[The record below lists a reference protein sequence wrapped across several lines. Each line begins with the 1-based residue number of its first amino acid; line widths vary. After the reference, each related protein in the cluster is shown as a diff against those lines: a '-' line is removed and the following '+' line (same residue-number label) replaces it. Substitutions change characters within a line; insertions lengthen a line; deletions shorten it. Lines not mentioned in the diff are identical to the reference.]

1 MRNEKKDVCLTL
13 ENVSKVFAK
22 VESDEVTH
30 ALQDVSVTMKSGE
43 FVSLVGP
50 SGCGKSTILRLVAGL
65 ILPTLGRVTVD
76 GAEVET
82 PSPERGVVFQN
93 PTLFPWLTVEKN
105 IAFSLDVRG
114 MKDGKA
120 ERVDQMIRMI
130 GLERFRN
137 DYPAQLSGGM
147 AQRVA
152 LVRTLINEPEILL
165 LDEPLGA
172 LDEFTRMN
180 MQDEILNIWSQKKQL
195 ALMVTHSI
203 DEAVYCA
210 DDAETADAV
219 RSDGSVSDALATGLG
234 VTVPEDET
242 GRFASADGI
251 HADVDYAD
259 MTWYIYDAA
268 ELLDKAARLGET
280 ADGKEAADLY
290 DWLMAEY
297 AKVYTLD
304 NLAYID
310 FYAHP
315 GDETLSDACRQL
327 DSVLNEVNDAL
338 CTALSD
344 ALDGP
349 AGSALRSYI
358 GEDKATALVGYD
370 EQTDRQ
376 REITERVSEL
386 TLQYNALIMEYLSYD
401 EETEKI
407 GALYR
412 ELVDLHNEEAQIVG
426 YKDYADYAYEA
437 SYGRD
442 FTPDDAA
449 ALCEAVK
456 PYARQYFGSLYYNEA
471 TYADFSADT
480 DLTERELVGL
490 VTQYMPRV
498 SDDAAKAAAYME
510 KHGLYFMDSAE
521 RVSDLGFTTTL
532 DQYNAPFIYLALYG
546 DQNDIQS
553 MFHEFGHYYDAYVN
567 PVPDLLLSVGSL
579 DIFEIHSTGMEA
591 LSTGWD

>member
-1 MRNEKKDVCLTL
+1 MARYLLSARNRVVWKRVMQMKMKKRI
-13 ENVSKVFAK
+13 
-22 VESDEVTH
+22 
-30 ALQDVSVTMKSGE
+30 ALLLAAAMLS
-43 FVSLVGP
+43 
-50 SGCGKSTILRLVAGL
+50 L
-65 ILPTLGRVTVD
+65 ILCG
-76 GAEVET
+76 
-82 PSPERGVVFQN
+82 
-93 PTLFPWLTVEKN
+93 
-105 IAFSLDVRG
+105 
-114 MKDGKA
+114 
-120 ERVDQMIRMI
+120 
-130 GLERFRN
+130 
-137 DYPAQLSGGM
+137 
-147 AQRVA
+147 
-152 LVRTLINEPEILL
+152 
-165 LDEPLGA
+165 
-172 LDEFTRMN
+172 
-180 MQDEILNIWSQKKQL
+180 
-195 ALMVTHSI
+195 
-203 DEAVYCA
+203 CA
-210 DDAETADAV
+210 DDAETVGAV

-591 LSTGWD
+591 LSTGWYEDIYGEDADLARIRFLDSALYTVFSGCLFDEFQRAVYADPTLTPEQISQTFVTIARSYGLRSFGKEFSHYWMQVNHNFESPFYYISYAVSMLASLQIYEMAENDWAAAADFYNDLVSLGAFDYTYCELLDKVGLECFTDGLPACVPQAVEDMEALCLAWENAA

>member
-1 MRNEKKDVCLTL
+1 MARYLLSARNRVVWKRVMQMKMKK
-13 ENVSKVFAK
+13 SI
-22 VESDEVTH
+22 
-30 ALQDVSVTMKSGE
+30 ALLLATAMLS
-43 FVSLVGP
+43 
-50 SGCGKSTILRLVAGL
+50 L
-65 ILPTLGRVTVD
+65 ILCG
-76 GAEVET
+76 
-82 PSPERGVVFQN
+82 
-93 PTLFPWLTVEKN
+93 
-105 IAFSLDVRG
+105 
-114 MKDGKA
+114 
-120 ERVDQMIRMI
+120 
-130 GLERFRN
+130 
-137 DYPAQLSGGM
+137 
-147 AQRVA
+147 
-152 LVRTLINEPEILL
+152 
-165 LDEPLGA
+165 
-172 LDEFTRMN
+172 
-180 MQDEILNIWSQKKQL
+180 
-195 ALMVTHSI
+195 
-203 DEAVYCA
+203 CA
-210 DDAETADAV
+210 DDAETVGAV

-591 LSTGWD
+591 LSTGWYEDIYGEDADLARIQFLDSALYTVFSGCLFDEFQRVVYADPSLTPEQISQTFVTIARSYGLRSFGKEFSHYWMQVNHNFESPFYYISYAVSMLASLQIYEMAENDWAAAADFYNDLVSLGAYDYTYCELLEKVGLECFTDGLPACVSQAVEDMEALCLAWENAA

>member
-1 MRNEKKDVCLTL
+1 MARYLLSARNRVVWKRVMQMKMKKRI
-13 ENVSKVFAK
+13 
-22 VESDEVTH
+22 
-30 ALQDVSVTMKSGE
+30 ALLLAAAMLS
-43 FVSLVGP
+43 
-50 SGCGKSTILRLVAGL
+50 L
-65 ILPTLGRVTVD
+65 ILCG
-76 GAEVET
+76 
-82 PSPERGVVFQN
+82 
-93 PTLFPWLTVEKN
+93 
-105 IAFSLDVRG
+105 
-114 MKDGKA
+114 
-120 ERVDQMIRMI
+120 
-130 GLERFRN
+130 
-137 DYPAQLSGGM
+137 
-147 AQRVA
+147 
-152 LVRTLINEPEILL
+152 
-165 LDEPLGA
+165 
-172 LDEFTRMN
+172 
-180 MQDEILNIWSQKKQL
+180 
-195 ALMVTHSI
+195 
-203 DEAVYCA
+203 CA
-210 DDAETADAV
+210 DDAETVGAV

-510 KHGLYFMDSAE
+510 KHGLYFMDSAD

-591 LSTGWD
+591 LSTGWYEDIYGEDADLARIRFLDSALYTVFSGCLFDEFQRVVYADPSLTPEQISQTFVTIARSYGLRSFGKEFSHYWMQVNHNFESPFYYISYAVSMLASLQIYEMAENDWAAAADFYNDLVSLGAFDYTYCELLDKVGLECFTDGLPACVSQAVEDMEALCFAWENAA

>member
-1 MRNEKKDVCLTL
+1 MARYLLSARNRVVWKRVMQMKMKK
-13 ENVSKVFAK
+13 SI
-22 VESDEVTH
+22 
-30 ALQDVSVTMKSGE
+30 ALLLAAAMLS
-43 FVSLVGP
+43 
-50 SGCGKSTILRLVAGL
+50 L
-65 ILPTLGRVTVD
+65 ILCG
-76 GAEVET
+76 
-82 PSPERGVVFQN
+82 
-93 PTLFPWLTVEKN
+93 
-105 IAFSLDVRG
+105 
-114 MKDGKA
+114 
-120 ERVDQMIRMI
+120 
-130 GLERFRN
+130 
-137 DYPAQLSGGM
+137 
-147 AQRVA
+147 
-152 LVRTLINEPEILL
+152 
-165 LDEPLGA
+165 
-172 LDEFTRMN
+172 
-180 MQDEILNIWSQKKQL
+180 
-195 ALMVTHSI
+195 
-203 DEAVYCA
+203 CA
-210 DDAETADAV
+210 DDAETAGAV
-219 RSDGSVSDALATGLG
+219 RSDGSVSDALAAGLG

-242 GRFASADGI
+242 GRFASADVI

-259 MTWYIYDAA
+259 MMWYIYDAA

-315 GDETLSDACRQL
+315 GDETLSDACQQL

-412 ELVDLHNEEAQIVG
+412 ELVDLHNEEAQSAG

-456 PYARQYFGSLYYNEA
+456 PYARQYFSSLYYNEA

-591 LSTGWD
+591 LSTGWYEDIYGEDADLARIRFLDSALYTVFSGCLFDEFQRAVYADPTLTPEQISQTFVTIARSYGLRSFGKEFSHYWMQVNHNFESPFYYISYAVSMLASLQIYEMAENDWAAAAGFYNDLVSLGAFDYTYCELLDKVGLECFTDGLPACVSQAVEDMEALCLAWENAA

>member
-1 MRNEKKDVCLTL
+1 MQMKTKKCI
-13 ENVSKVFAK
+13 
-22 VESDEVTH
+22 
-30 ALQDVSVTMKSGE
+30 ALLLAAAML
-43 FVSLVGP
+43 SLMLC
-50 SGCGKSTILRLVAGL
+50 GCGANG
-65 ILPTLGRVTVD
+65 VT
-76 GAEVET
+76 AVET
-82 PSPERGVVFQN
+82 
-93 PTLFPWLTVEKN
+93 
-105 IAFSLDVRG
+105 
-114 MKDGKA
+114 
-120 ERVDQMIRMI
+120 
-130 GLERFRN
+130 
-137 DYPAQLSGGM
+137 
-147 AQRVA
+147 
-152 LVRTLINEPEILL
+152 
-165 LDEPLGA
+165 
-172 LDEFTRMN
+172 
-180 MQDEILNIWSQKKQL
+180 
-195 ALMVTHSI
+195 
-203 DEAVYCA
+203 
-210 DDAETADAV
+210 V
-219 RSDGSVSDALATGLG
+219 RSGGSVSDALASGLG

-242 GRFASADGI
+242 ARFASADGI

-259 MTWYIYDAA
+259 MAWYIYDAA
-268 ELLDKAARLGET
+268 EFLDKADQLGKT
-280 ADGKEAADLY
+280 ADGKEAAGLY

-315 GDETLSDACRQL
+315 GDETISDACQQL
-327 DSVLNEVNDAL
+327 DSILNEVNDVL

-344 ALDGP
+344 ALSGP
-349 AGSALRSYI
+349 AGSALQSYI
-358 GEDKATALVGYD
+358 GEDKANALVGYD

-386 TLQYNALIMEYLSYD
+386 TLQYNALIMEGLSYD

-407 GALYR
+407 GTLYR
-412 ELVDLHNEEAQIVG
+412 ELVDLHNEEAQSVG

-442 FTPDDAA
+442 FTPEDAA

-471 TYADFSADT
+471 TYADFSVDT
-480 DLTERELVGL
+480 DLAERELVGL
-490 VTQYMPRV
+490 ITQYMPRV

-510 KHGLYFMDSAE
+510 KHGLYFMDSAD
-521 RVSDLGFTTTL
+521 RVSDLGFTMTL
-532 DQYNAPFIYLALYG
+532 DEYNAPFIYLALYG

-591 LSTGWD
+591 LSTGWYEDIYGEDADLARIRFLDSALYTVFTGCLFDEFQRAVYADPSLTPEQISQTFVTIARSYGLRSFGKEFSHYWMQVNHNFESPFYYISYAVSMLASLQIYEMAENDWAEAADFYNDLIALGAYDYTYCELLEKVGLECFTDGLPACVPQAVEDMEALCLAWDEAA

>member
-1 MRNEKKDVCLTL
+1 MARYLLSARNRVVWKRVMQMKMKKRI
-13 ENVSKVFAK
+13 
-22 VESDEVTH
+22 
-30 ALQDVSVTMKSGE
+30 ALLLAAAMLS
-43 FVSLVGP
+43 
-50 SGCGKSTILRLVAGL
+50 L
-65 ILPTLGRVTVD
+65 ILCG
-76 GAEVET
+76 
-82 PSPERGVVFQN
+82 
-93 PTLFPWLTVEKN
+93 
-105 IAFSLDVRG
+105 
-114 MKDGKA
+114 
-120 ERVDQMIRMI
+120 
-130 GLERFRN
+130 
-137 DYPAQLSGGM
+137 
-147 AQRVA
+147 
-152 LVRTLINEPEILL
+152 
-165 LDEPLGA
+165 
-172 LDEFTRMN
+172 
-180 MQDEILNIWSQKKQL
+180 
-195 ALMVTHSI
+195 
-203 DEAVYCA
+203 CA
-210 DDAETADAV
+210 DDAETVGAV

-338 CTALSD
+338 CTALSA

-591 LSTGWD
+591 LSTGWYEDIYGEDADLARIRFLDSALYTVFSGCLFDEFQRVVYADPTLTPEQISQTFVTIARSYGLRSFGKEFSHYWMQVNHNFESPFYYISYAVSMLASLQIYEMAENDWAAAADFYNDLVSLGAFDYTYCELLDKVGLECFTDGLPACIPQAVEDMEALCLAWENAA

>member
-1 MRNEKKDVCLTL
+1 MARYLLSARNRVVWKRVMQMKMKK
-13 ENVSKVFAK
+13 
-22 VESDEVTH
+22 
-30 ALQDVSVTMKSGE
+30 
-43 FVSLVGP
+43 
-50 SGCGKSTILRLVAGL
+50 R
-65 ILPTLGRVTVD
+65 
-76 GAEVET
+76 
-82 PSPERGVVFQN
+82 
-93 PTLFPWLTVEKN
+93 
-105 IAFSLDVRG
+105 IA
-114 MKDGKA
+114 
-120 ERVDQMIRMI
+120 
-130 GLERFRN
+130 
-137 DYPAQLSGGM
+137 
-147 AQRVA
+147 
-152 LVRTLINEPEILL
+152 LL
-165 LDEPLGA
+165 LAAATLS
-172 LDEFTRMN
+172 
-180 MQDEILNIWSQKKQL
+180 QILCG
-195 ALMVTHSI
+195 
-203 DEAVYCA
+203 CA
-210 DDAETADAV
+210 DDAETVGAV

-242 GRFASADGI
+242 GRFASVDGI

-591 LSTGWD
+591 LSTGWYEDIYGEDADLARIRFLDSALYTVFSGCLFDEFQRAVYADPTLTPEQISQTFVTIARSYGLRSFGKEFSHYWMQVNHNFESPFYYISYAVSMLASLQIYEMAENDWAAAAGFYNDLVSLGAFDYTYCELLDKVGLECFTDGLPACVSQAVEDMEALCLAWENAA

>member
-1 MRNEKKDVCLTL
+1 MARYLLSARNRVVWKRVMQMKMKKRI
-13 ENVSKVFAK
+13 
-22 VESDEVTH
+22 
-30 ALQDVSVTMKSGE
+30 ALLLAAAMLS
-43 FVSLVGP
+43 
-50 SGCGKSTILRLVAGL
+50 L
-65 ILPTLGRVTVD
+65 ILCG
-76 GAEVET
+76 
-82 PSPERGVVFQN
+82 
-93 PTLFPWLTVEKN
+93 
-105 IAFSLDVRG
+105 
-114 MKDGKA
+114 
-120 ERVDQMIRMI
+120 
-130 GLERFRN
+130 
-137 DYPAQLSGGM
+137 
-147 AQRVA
+147 
-152 LVRTLINEPEILL
+152 
-165 LDEPLGA
+165 
-172 LDEFTRMN
+172 
-180 MQDEILNIWSQKKQL
+180 
-195 ALMVTHSI
+195 
-203 DEAVYCA
+203 CA
-210 DDAETADAV
+210 DDAETAGAV
-219 RSDGSVSDALATGLG
+219 RGDGSVSDALATGLG

-510 KHGLYFMDSAE
+510 KHGLYFMDSAD
-521 RVSDLGFTTTL
+521 RVSDLGFTTTF

-591 LSTGWD
+591 LSTGWYEDIYGEDADLARIRFLDSALYTVFSGCLFDEFQRVVYADPTLTPEQISQTFVTIARSYGLRSFGKEFSHYWMQVNHNFESPFYYISYAVSMLASLQIYEMAENDWAAAADFYNDLVSLGAFDYTYCELLDKVGLECFTDGLPACVPQAVEDMEALCLAWENAA

>member
-1 MRNEKKDVCLTL
+1 MQMKMKKRI
-13 ENVSKVFAK
+13 
-22 VESDEVTH
+22 
-30 ALQDVSVTMKSGE
+30 ALLLATAMLS
-43 FVSLVGP
+43 
-50 SGCGKSTILRLVAGL
+50 L
-65 ILPTLGRVTVD
+65 ILCG
-76 GAEVET
+76 
-82 PSPERGVVFQN
+82 
-93 PTLFPWLTVEKN
+93 
-105 IAFSLDVRG
+105 
-114 MKDGKA
+114 
-120 ERVDQMIRMI
+120 
-130 GLERFRN
+130 
-137 DYPAQLSGGM
+137 
-147 AQRVA
+147 
-152 LVRTLINEPEILL
+152 
-165 LDEPLGA
+165 
-172 LDEFTRMN
+172 
-180 MQDEILNIWSQKKQL
+180 
-195 ALMVTHSI
+195 
-203 DEAVYCA
+203 CA
-210 DDAETADAV
+210 DDAETVGAV

-567 PVPDLLLSVGSL
+567 SVPDLLLSVGSL

-591 LSTGWD
+591 LSTGWYEDIYGEDADLARIRFLDSALYTVFSGCLFDEFQRVVYADPTLTPEQISQTFVTIARSYGLRSFGKEFSHYWMQVNHNFESPFYYISYAVSMLASLQIYEMAENDWAAAADFYNDLVSLGAYDYTYCELLEKVGLECFTDGLPACVSQAVEDMEALCLAWENAA

>member
-1 MRNEKKDVCLTL
+1 MQMKMKKRI
-13 ENVSKVFAK
+13 
-22 VESDEVTH
+22 
-30 ALQDVSVTMKSGE
+30 ALLLAAAMLS
-43 FVSLVGP
+43 
-50 SGCGKSTILRLVAGL
+50 L
-65 ILPTLGRVTVD
+65 ILCG
-76 GAEVET
+76 
-82 PSPERGVVFQN
+82 
-93 PTLFPWLTVEKN
+93 
-105 IAFSLDVRG
+105 
-114 MKDGKA
+114 
-120 ERVDQMIRMI
+120 
-130 GLERFRN
+130 
-137 DYPAQLSGGM
+137 
-147 AQRVA
+147 
-152 LVRTLINEPEILL
+152 
-165 LDEPLGA
+165 
-172 LDEFTRMN
+172 
-180 MQDEILNIWSQKKQL
+180 
-195 ALMVTHSI
+195 
-203 DEAVYCA
+203 CA
-210 DDAETADAV
+210 DDAETVGAV
-219 RSDGSVSDALATGLG
+219 RSDGSVSDALAAGLG

-344 ALDGP
+344 SLDGP

-510 KHGLYFMDSAE
+510 KHGLYFMDSVD

-591 LSTGWD
+591 LSTGWYEDIFGEDADLARIRFLDSALYTVFSGCLFDEFQRVVYADPSLTPEQISQTFVTIARSYGLRSFGKEFSHYWMQVNHNFESPFYYISYAVSMLASLQIYEMAENDWAAAADFYNDLVSLGAFDYTYCELLDKVGLECFTDGLPACVPQAVEDMEALCLAWENAA

>member
-1 MRNEKKDVCLTL
+1 MARYLLSARNRVVWKRVMQMKMKKRI
-13 ENVSKVFAK
+13 
-22 VESDEVTH
+22 
-30 ALQDVSVTMKSGE
+30 ALLLAAAMLS
-43 FVSLVGP
+43 
-50 SGCGKSTILRLVAGL
+50 L
-65 ILPTLGRVTVD
+65 ILCG
-76 GAEVET
+76 
-82 PSPERGVVFQN
+82 
-93 PTLFPWLTVEKN
+93 
-105 IAFSLDVRG
+105 
-114 MKDGKA
+114 
-120 ERVDQMIRMI
+120 
-130 GLERFRN
+130 
-137 DYPAQLSGGM
+137 
-147 AQRVA
+147 
-152 LVRTLINEPEILL
+152 
-165 LDEPLGA
+165 
-172 LDEFTRMN
+172 
-180 MQDEILNIWSQKKQL
+180 
-195 ALMVTHSI
+195 
-203 DEAVYCA
+203 CA
-210 DDAETADAV
+210 DDAETAGAV
-219 RSDGSVSDALATGLG
+219 RGDGSVSDALATGLG

-480 DLTERELVGL
+480 DLAERELVGL

-510 KHGLYFMDSAE
+510 KHGLYFMDSAD

-591 LSTGWD
+591 LSTGWYEDIYGEDADLARIRFLDSALYTVFSGCLFDEFQRVVYADPTLTPEQISQTFVTIARSYGLRSFGKEFSHYWMQVNHNFESPFYYISYAVSMLASLQIYEMAENDWAAAADFYNDLVSLGAFDYTYCELLDKVGLECFTDGLPACVPQAVEDMEALCLAWENAA

>member
-1 MRNEKKDVCLTL
+1 MAHYLLSARNRVVWKRVMQMKMKKRI
-13 ENVSKVFAK
+13 
-22 VESDEVTH
+22 
-30 ALQDVSVTMKSGE
+30 ALLLAAAMLS
-43 FVSLVGP
+43 
-50 SGCGKSTILRLVAGL
+50 L
-65 ILPTLGRVTVD
+65 ILCG
-76 GAEVET
+76 
-82 PSPERGVVFQN
+82 
-93 PTLFPWLTVEKN
+93 
-105 IAFSLDVRG
+105 
-114 MKDGKA
+114 
-120 ERVDQMIRMI
+120 
-130 GLERFRN
+130 
-137 DYPAQLSGGM
+137 
-147 AQRVA
+147 
-152 LVRTLINEPEILL
+152 
-165 LDEPLGA
+165 
-172 LDEFTRMN
+172 
-180 MQDEILNIWSQKKQL
+180 
-195 ALMVTHSI
+195 
-203 DEAVYCA
+203 CA
-210 DDAETADAV
+210 DDAETAGAV
-219 RSDGSVSDALATGLG
+219 RSDGSVSDALAAGLG

-315 GDETLSDACRQL
+315 GDETLSDACQQL

-591 LSTGWD
+591 LSTGWYEDIYGEDADLARIRFLDSALYTVFSGCLFDEFQRVVYADPTLTPEQISQTFVTIARSYGLRSFGKEFSHYWMQVNHNFESPFYYISYAVSMLASLQIYEMAENDWAAAADFYNDLVSLGAFDYTYCELLDKVGLECFTDGLPACVSQAVEDMEALCLAWENAA

>member
-1 MRNEKKDVCLTL
+1 MQMKMKKRI
-13 ENVSKVFAK
+13 
-22 VESDEVTH
+22 
-30 ALQDVSVTMKSGE
+30 ALLLAAAMLS
-43 FVSLVGP
+43 
-50 SGCGKSTILRLVAGL
+50 L
-65 ILPTLGRVTVD
+65 ILCG
-76 GAEVET
+76 
-82 PSPERGVVFQN
+82 
-93 PTLFPWLTVEKN
+93 
-105 IAFSLDVRG
+105 
-114 MKDGKA
+114 
-120 ERVDQMIRMI
+120 
-130 GLERFRN
+130 
-137 DYPAQLSGGM
+137 
-147 AQRVA
+147 
-152 LVRTLINEPEILL
+152 
-165 LDEPLGA
+165 
-172 LDEFTRMN
+172 
-180 MQDEILNIWSQKKQL
+180 
-195 ALMVTHSI
+195 
-203 DEAVYCA
+203 CA
-210 DDAETADAV
+210 DDAETAGAV
-219 RSDGSVSDALATGLG
+219 RGDGSVSDALATGLG

-344 ALDGP
+344 ALDGT

-591 LSTGWD
+591 LSTGWYEDIYGEDADLARIRFLDSALYTVFSGCLFDEFQRVVYADPSLTPEQISQTFVTIARSYGLRSFGKEFSHYWMQVNHNFESPFYYISYAVSMLASLQIYEMAENDWAAAADFYNDLVSLGAFDYTYCELLDKVGLECFTDGLPACVSQAVEDMEALCLAWENAA

>member
-1 MRNEKKDVCLTL
+1 METGDEMKMKKRL
-13 ENVSKVFAK
+13 
-22 VESDEVTH
+22 
-30 ALQDVSVTMKSGE
+30 ALLLAAAMLS
-43 FVSLVGP
+43 
-50 SGCGKSTILRLVAGL
+50 L
-65 ILPTLGRVTVD
+65 ILCG
-76 GAEVET
+76 
-82 PSPERGVVFQN
+82 
-93 PTLFPWLTVEKN
+93 
-105 IAFSLDVRG
+105 
-114 MKDGKA
+114 
-120 ERVDQMIRMI
+120 
-130 GLERFRN
+130 
-137 DYPAQLSGGM
+137 
-147 AQRVA
+147 
-152 LVRTLINEPEILL
+152 
-165 LDEPLGA
+165 
-172 LDEFTRMN
+172 
-180 MQDEILNIWSQKKQL
+180 
-195 ALMVTHSI
+195 
-203 DEAVYCA
+203 CA
-210 DDAETADAV
+210 DDAETAGAV
-219 RSDGSVSDALATGLG
+219 RGDGSVSDALATGLG

-510 KHGLYFMDSAE
+510 KHGLYFMDSVD

-591 LSTGWD
+591 LSTGWYEDIYGEDADLARIRFLDSALYTVFSGCLFDEFQRVVYADPSLTPEQISQTFVTIARSYGLRSFGKEFSHYWMQVNHNFESPFYYISYAVSMLASLQIYEMAENDWAAAADFYNDLVSLGAYDYTYCELLEKVGLECFTDGLPACVSQAVEDMEALCLAWENAA

>member
-1 MRNEKKDVCLTL
+1 MKMKK
-13 ENVSKVFAK
+13 SI
-22 VESDEVTH
+22 
-30 ALQDVSVTMKSGE
+30 ALLLAAAMLS
-43 FVSLVGP
+43 
-50 SGCGKSTILRLVAGL
+50 L
-65 ILPTLGRVTVD
+65 ILCG
-76 GAEVET
+76 
-82 PSPERGVVFQN
+82 
-93 PTLFPWLTVEKN
+93 
-105 IAFSLDVRG
+105 
-114 MKDGKA
+114 
-120 ERVDQMIRMI
+120 
-130 GLERFRN
+130 
-137 DYPAQLSGGM
+137 
-147 AQRVA
+147 
-152 LVRTLINEPEILL
+152 
-165 LDEPLGA
+165 
-172 LDEFTRMN
+172 
-180 MQDEILNIWSQKKQL
+180 
-195 ALMVTHSI
+195 
-203 DEAVYCA
+203 CA
-210 DDAETADAV
+210 DDAETAGAV
-219 RSDGSVSDALATGLG
+219 RGDGSVSDALATGLG

-315 GDETLSDACRQL
+315 GDETLSDACQQL

-480 DLTERELVGL
+480 DLAERELVGL

-591 LSTGWD
+591 LSTGWYEDIYGEDADLARIRFLDSALYTVFSGCLFDEFQRVVYADPSLTPEQISQTFVTIARSYGLRSFGKEFSHYWMQVNHNFESPFYYISYAVSMLASLQIYEMAENDWAAAADFYNDLVSLGAFDYTYCELLDKVGLECFTDGLPACVSQAVEDMEALCLAWENAA

>member
-1 MRNEKKDVCLTL
+1 MARYLLSARNRVVWKRVIQMKMKKRI
-13 ENVSKVFAK
+13 
-22 VESDEVTH
+22 
-30 ALQDVSVTMKSGE
+30 ALLLAAAMLS
-43 FVSLVGP
+43 
-50 SGCGKSTILRLVAGL
+50 L
-65 ILPTLGRVTVD
+65 ILCG
-76 GAEVET
+76 
-82 PSPERGVVFQN
+82 
-93 PTLFPWLTVEKN
+93 
-105 IAFSLDVRG
+105 
-114 MKDGKA
+114 
-120 ERVDQMIRMI
+120 
-130 GLERFRN
+130 
-137 DYPAQLSGGM
+137 
-147 AQRVA
+147 
-152 LVRTLINEPEILL
+152 
-165 LDEPLGA
+165 
-172 LDEFTRMN
+172 
-180 MQDEILNIWSQKKQL
+180 
-195 ALMVTHSI
+195 
-203 DEAVYCA
+203 CA
-210 DDAETADAV
+210 DDAETAGAV

-234 VTVPEDET
+234 VTVPVDET

-510 KHGLYFMDSAE
+510 KHGLYFMDSAD
-521 RVSDLGFTTTL
+521 RVSDLGFTTTF

-591 LSTGWD
+591 LSTGWYEDIYGEDADLARIRFLDSALYTVFSGCLFDEFQRVVYADPSLTPEQISQTFVTIARSYGLRSFGKEFSHYWMQVNHNFESPFYYISYAVSMLASLQIYEMAENDWAAAADFYNDLVSLGAYDYTYCELLEKVGLECFTDGLPACVSQAVEDMEALCLAWENAA

>member
-1 MRNEKKDVCLTL
+1 MARYLLSARNRVVWKRVMQMKMKK
-13 ENVSKVFAK
+13 SI
-22 VESDEVTH
+22 
-30 ALQDVSVTMKSGE
+30 ALLLAAAMLS
-43 FVSLVGP
+43 
-50 SGCGKSTILRLVAGL
+50 L
-65 ILPTLGRVTVD
+65 ILCG
-76 GAEVET
+76 
-82 PSPERGVVFQN
+82 
-93 PTLFPWLTVEKN
+93 
-105 IAFSLDVRG
+105 
-114 MKDGKA
+114 
-120 ERVDQMIRMI
+120 
-130 GLERFRN
+130 
-137 DYPAQLSGGM
+137 
-147 AQRVA
+147 
-152 LVRTLINEPEILL
+152 
-165 LDEPLGA
+165 
-172 LDEFTRMN
+172 
-180 MQDEILNIWSQKKQL
+180 
-195 ALMVTHSI
+195 
-203 DEAVYCA
+203 CA
-210 DDAETADAV
+210 DDAETAGAV
-219 RSDGSVSDALATGLG
+219 RSDGSVSDALAAGLG

-327 DSVLNEVNDAL
+327 DSILNEVNDAL

-358 GEDKATALVGYD
+358 GEDKAAALVGYD

-553 MFHEFGHYYDAYVN
+553 MFHEFGHYYDAYMN

-591 LSTGWD
+591 LSTGWYEDIYGEDADLARIRFLDSALYTVFSGCLFDEFQRVVYADPSLTPEQISQTFVTIARSYGLRSFGKEFSHYWMQVNHNFESPFYYISYAVSMLASLQIYEMAENDWAAAAGFYNDLVSLGAFDYTYCELLDKVGLECFTDGLPACVSQAVEDMEALCLAWENAA

>member
-1 MRNEKKDVCLTL
+1 MARYLLSARNRVVWKRVMQMKMKK
-13 ENVSKVFAK
+13 SI
-22 VESDEVTH
+22 
-30 ALQDVSVTMKSGE
+30 ALLLAAAMLS
-43 FVSLVGP
+43 
-50 SGCGKSTILRLVAGL
+50 L
-65 ILPTLGRVTVD
+65 ILCG
-76 GAEVET
+76 
-82 PSPERGVVFQN
+82 
-93 PTLFPWLTVEKN
+93 
-105 IAFSLDVRG
+105 
-114 MKDGKA
+114 
-120 ERVDQMIRMI
+120 
-130 GLERFRN
+130 
-137 DYPAQLSGGM
+137 
-147 AQRVA
+147 
-152 LVRTLINEPEILL
+152 
-165 LDEPLGA
+165 
-172 LDEFTRMN
+172 
-180 MQDEILNIWSQKKQL
+180 
-195 ALMVTHSI
+195 
-203 DEAVYCA
+203 CA
-210 DDAETADAV
+210 DDAETVGAV

-591 LSTGWD
+591 LSTGWYEDIYGEDADLARIRFLDSALYTVFSGCLFDEFQRVVYADPTLTPEQISQTFVTIARSYGLRSFGKEFSHYWMQINHNFESPFYYISYAVSMLASLQIYEMAENDWAAAADFYNDLVSLGAFDYTYCELLDKVGLECFTDGLPACVSQAVEDMEALCFAWENAA

>member
-1 MRNEKKDVCLTL
+1 MQMKMKK
-13 ENVSKVFAK
+13 SI
-22 VESDEVTH
+22 
-30 ALQDVSVTMKSGE
+30 ALL
-43 FVSLVGP
+43 LVMAML
-50 SGCGKSTILRLVAGL
+50 SL
-65 ILPTLGRVTVD
+65 ILCG
-76 GAEVET
+76 
-82 PSPERGVVFQN
+82 
-93 PTLFPWLTVEKN
+93 
-105 IAFSLDVRG
+105 
-114 MKDGKA
+114 
-120 ERVDQMIRMI
+120 
-130 GLERFRN
+130 
-137 DYPAQLSGGM
+137 
-147 AQRVA
+147 
-152 LVRTLINEPEILL
+152 
-165 LDEPLGA
+165 
-172 LDEFTRMN
+172 
-180 MQDEILNIWSQKKQL
+180 
-195 ALMVTHSI
+195 
-203 DEAVYCA
+203 CA
-210 DDAETADAV
+210 DDAETVGAV
-219 RSDGSVSDALATGLG
+219 RSDGSVSDVLATGLG

-490 VTQYMPRV
+490 VTQYMPHV

-591 LSTGWD
+591 LSTGWYEDIYGEDADLARIRFLDSALYTVFSGCLFDEFQRVVYADPTLTPEQISQTFVTIARSYGLRSFGKEFSHYWMQVNHNFESPFYYISYAVSMLASLQIYEMAENDWAAAADFYNDLVSLGAYDYTYCELLEKVGLECFTDGLPACVPQAVEDMEALCLAWENAA

>member
-1 MRNEKKDVCLTL
+1 MQMKMKK
-13 ENVSKVFAK
+13 SI
-22 VESDEVTH
+22 
-30 ALQDVSVTMKSGE
+30 ALLLAAAMLS
-43 FVSLVGP
+43 
-50 SGCGKSTILRLVAGL
+50 L
-65 ILPTLGRVTVD
+65 ILCG
-76 GAEVET
+76 
-82 PSPERGVVFQN
+82 
-93 PTLFPWLTVEKN
+93 
-105 IAFSLDVRG
+105 
-114 MKDGKA
+114 
-120 ERVDQMIRMI
+120 
-130 GLERFRN
+130 
-137 DYPAQLSGGM
+137 
-147 AQRVA
+147 
-152 LVRTLINEPEILL
+152 
-165 LDEPLGA
+165 
-172 LDEFTRMN
+172 
-180 MQDEILNIWSQKKQL
+180 
-195 ALMVTHSI
+195 
-203 DEAVYCA
+203 CA
-210 DDAETADAV
+210 DDAETAGAV
-219 RSDGSVSDALATGLG
+219 RSDGSVSDALAAGLG

-315 GDETLSDACRQL
+315 GDEALSDACRQL

-591 LSTGWD
+591 LSTGWYEDIYGEDADLARIRFLDSALYTVFSGCLFDEFQRVVYADPTLTPEQISQTFVTIARSYGLRSFGKEFSHYWMQVNHNFESPFYYISYAVSMLASLQIYEMAENDWAAAADFYNDLVSLGAYDYTYCELLEKVGLECFTDGLPACVPQAVEDMEALCLAWENAA

>member
-1 MRNEKKDVCLTL
+1 MARYLLSARNRVVWKRVMQMKMKKRI
-13 ENVSKVFAK
+13 
-22 VESDEVTH
+22 
-30 ALQDVSVTMKSGE
+30 ALLLAAAMLS
-43 FVSLVGP
+43 
-50 SGCGKSTILRLVAGL
+50 L
-65 ILPTLGRVTVD
+65 ILCG
-76 GAEVET
+76 
-82 PSPERGVVFQN
+82 
-93 PTLFPWLTVEKN
+93 
-105 IAFSLDVRG
+105 
-114 MKDGKA
+114 
-120 ERVDQMIRMI
+120 
-130 GLERFRN
+130 
-137 DYPAQLSGGM
+137 
-147 AQRVA
+147 
-152 LVRTLINEPEILL
+152 
-165 LDEPLGA
+165 
-172 LDEFTRMN
+172 
-180 MQDEILNIWSQKKQL
+180 
-195 ALMVTHSI
+195 
-203 DEAVYCA
+203 CA
-210 DDAETADAV
+210 DDAETVGAV
-219 RSDGSVSDALATGLG
+219 RSDGSVSDALAAGLG
-234 VTVPEDET
+234 VTVPEEET
-242 GRFASADGI
+242 DRFASADGI

-297 AKVYTLD
+297 ARVYTLD

-591 LSTGWD
+591 LSTGWYEDIYGEDADLARIRFLDSALYTVFSGCLFDEFQRVVYADPTLTPEQISQTFVTIARSYGLRSFGKEFSHYWMQVNHNFESPFYYISYAVSMLASLQIYEMAENDWAAAAGFYNDLVSLGAFDYTYCELLDKVGLECFTDGLPACVPQAVEDMEALCLAWENAA

>member
-1 MRNEKKDVCLTL
+1 MQMKMKKRI
-13 ENVSKVFAK
+13 
-22 VESDEVTH
+22 
-30 ALQDVSVTMKSGE
+30 ALLLAAAMLS
-43 FVSLVGP
+43 
-50 SGCGKSTILRLVAGL
+50 L
-65 ILPTLGRVTVD
+65 ILCG
-76 GAEVET
+76 
-82 PSPERGVVFQN
+82 
-93 PTLFPWLTVEKN
+93 
-105 IAFSLDVRG
+105 
-114 MKDGKA
+114 
-120 ERVDQMIRMI
+120 
-130 GLERFRN
+130 
-137 DYPAQLSGGM
+137 
-147 AQRVA
+147 
-152 LVRTLINEPEILL
+152 
-165 LDEPLGA
+165 
-172 LDEFTRMN
+172 
-180 MQDEILNIWSQKKQL
+180 
-195 ALMVTHSI
+195 
-203 DEAVYCA
+203 CA
-210 DDAETADAV
+210 DDAETAGAV

-259 MTWYIYDAA
+259 MTWYIYDDA

-498 SDDAAKAAAYME
+498 SDDAAKAAADME
-510 KHGLYFMDSAE
+510 KHGLYFMDSAD

-591 LSTGWD
+591 LSTGWYEDIYGEDADLARIRFLDSALYTVFSGCLFDEFQRAVYADPTLTPEQISQTFVTIARSYGLRSFGKEFSHYWMQVNHNFESPFYYISYAVSMLASLQIYEMAENDWAAAADFYNDLVSLGAFDYTYCELLDKVGLECFTDGLPACVPQAVEDMEALCLAWENAA

>member
-1 MRNEKKDVCLTL
+1 MQMKMKK
-13 ENVSKVFAK
+13 SI
-22 VESDEVTH
+22 
-30 ALQDVSVTMKSGE
+30 ALLLAMAMLS
-43 FVSLVGP
+43 
-50 SGCGKSTILRLVAGL
+50 L
-65 ILPTLGRVTVD
+65 ILCG
-76 GAEVET
+76 
-82 PSPERGVVFQN
+82 
-93 PTLFPWLTVEKN
+93 
-105 IAFSLDVRG
+105 
-114 MKDGKA
+114 
-120 ERVDQMIRMI
+120 
-130 GLERFRN
+130 
-137 DYPAQLSGGM
+137 
-147 AQRVA
+147 
-152 LVRTLINEPEILL
+152 
-165 LDEPLGA
+165 
-172 LDEFTRMN
+172 
-180 MQDEILNIWSQKKQL
+180 
-195 ALMVTHSI
+195 
-203 DEAVYCA
+203 CA
-210 DDAETADAV
+210 DDTETVGAV

-268 ELLDKAARLGET
+268 ELLDKTAQLGET

-591 LSTGWD
+591 LSTGWYEDIYGEDADLARIRFLDSALYTVFSGCLFDEFQRVVYADPSLTPEQISQTFVTIARSYGLRSFGKEFSHYWMQVNHNFESPFYYISYAVSMLASLQIYEMAENDWAAAADFYNDLVSLGAFDYTYCELLDKVGLECFTDGLPTCVSQAVEDMEALCLAWENAA

>member
-1 MRNEKKDVCLTL
+1 MARYLLSARNRVVWKRVMQMKMKK
-13 ENVSKVFAK
+13 SI
-22 VESDEVTH
+22 
-30 ALQDVSVTMKSGE
+30 AL
-43 FVSLVGP
+43 LLAAA
-50 SGCGKSTILRLVAGL
+50 ILSL
-65 ILPTLGRVTVD
+65 ILCG
-76 GAEVET
+76 
-82 PSPERGVVFQN
+82 
-93 PTLFPWLTVEKN
+93 
-105 IAFSLDVRG
+105 
-114 MKDGKA
+114 
-120 ERVDQMIRMI
+120 
-130 GLERFRN
+130 
-137 DYPAQLSGGM
+137 
-147 AQRVA
+147 
-152 LVRTLINEPEILL
+152 
-165 LDEPLGA
+165 
-172 LDEFTRMN
+172 
-180 MQDEILNIWSQKKQL
+180 
-195 ALMVTHSI
+195 
-203 DEAVYCA
+203 CA
-210 DDAETADAV
+210 DDAETVGAV
-219 RSDGSVSDALATGLG
+219 RSEGSVSDALAAGLG

-242 GRFASADGI
+242 GRFVSADGI

-344 ALDGP
+344 SLDGP

-591 LSTGWD
+591 LSTGWYEDIFGEDADLARIRFLDSALYTVFSGCLFDEFQRVVYADPSLTPEQISQTFVTIARSYGLRSFGKEFSHYWMQVNHNFESPFYYISYAVSMLASLQIYEMAENDWAAAADFYNDLVSLGAFDYTYCELLDKVGLECFTDGLPACVPQAVEDMEALCLAWENAA

>member
-1 MRNEKKDVCLTL
+1 MQMKMKKRI
-13 ENVSKVFAK
+13 
-22 VESDEVTH
+22 
-30 ALQDVSVTMKSGE
+30 ALLLAAAMLS
-43 FVSLVGP
+43 
-50 SGCGKSTILRLVAGL
+50 L
-65 ILPTLGRVTVD
+65 ILCG
-76 GAEVET
+76 
-82 PSPERGVVFQN
+82 
-93 PTLFPWLTVEKN
+93 
-105 IAFSLDVRG
+105 
-114 MKDGKA
+114 
-120 ERVDQMIRMI
+120 
-130 GLERFRN
+130 
-137 DYPAQLSGGM
+137 
-147 AQRVA
+147 
-152 LVRTLINEPEILL
+152 
-165 LDEPLGA
+165 
-172 LDEFTRMN
+172 
-180 MQDEILNIWSQKKQL
+180 
-195 ALMVTHSI
+195 
-203 DEAVYCA
+203 CA
-210 DDAETADAV
+210 DDAETVGAV
-219 RSDGSVSDALATGLG
+219 RSDGSVSDALAAGLG

-386 TLQYNALIMEYLSYD
+386 TLQYNGLIMEYLSYD

-591 LSTGWD
+591 LSTGWYEDIYGEDADLARIRFLDSALYTVFSGCLFDEFQRVVYADPTLTPEQISQTFVTIARSYGLRSFGKEFSHYWMQVNHNFESPFYYISYAVSMLASLQIYEMAENDWASAADFYNDLVSLGAYDYTYCELLEKVGLECFTDGLPACVSQAVEDMEALCLAWENAA

>member
-1 MRNEKKDVCLTL
+1 MACYLLSARNRVVWKRVMQMKMKKRI
-13 ENVSKVFAK
+13 
-22 VESDEVTH
+22 
-30 ALQDVSVTMKSGE
+30 ALLLAAAMLS
-43 FVSLVGP
+43 
-50 SGCGKSTILRLVAGL
+50 L
-65 ILPTLGRVTVD
+65 ILCG
-76 GAEVET
+76 
-82 PSPERGVVFQN
+82 
-93 PTLFPWLTVEKN
+93 
-105 IAFSLDVRG
+105 
-114 MKDGKA
+114 
-120 ERVDQMIRMI
+120 
-130 GLERFRN
+130 
-137 DYPAQLSGGM
+137 
-147 AQRVA
+147 
-152 LVRTLINEPEILL
+152 
-165 LDEPLGA
+165 
-172 LDEFTRMN
+172 
-180 MQDEILNIWSQKKQL
+180 
-195 ALMVTHSI
+195 
-203 DEAVYCA
+203 CA
-210 DDAETADAV
+210 DDAETVGAV
-219 RSDGSVSDALATGLG
+219 RSDGSVSNALAAGLG

-327 DSVLNEVNDAL
+327 DSILNEVNDAL

-358 GEDKATALVGYD
+358 GEDKAAALVGYD

-591 LSTGWD
+591 LSTGWYEDIYGEDADLARIRFLDSALYTVFSGCLFDEFQRVVYADPTLTPEQISQTFVTIARSYGLRSFGKEFSHYWMQVNHNFESPFYYISYAVSMLASLQIYEMAENDWAAAADFYNDLVSLGAYDYTYCELLEKVGLECFTDGLPACVSQAVEDMEALCLAWENAA

>member
-1 MRNEKKDVCLTL
+1 MAHYLLSARNRVVWKRVMQMKMKKRI
-13 ENVSKVFAK
+13 
-22 VESDEVTH
+22 
-30 ALQDVSVTMKSGE
+30 ALLLAAAMLS
-43 FVSLVGP
+43 
-50 SGCGKSTILRLVAGL
+50 L
-65 ILPTLGRVTVD
+65 ILCG
-76 GAEVET
+76 
-82 PSPERGVVFQN
+82 
-93 PTLFPWLTVEKN
+93 
-105 IAFSLDVRG
+105 
-114 MKDGKA
+114 
-120 ERVDQMIRMI
+120 
-130 GLERFRN
+130 
-137 DYPAQLSGGM
+137 
-147 AQRVA
+147 
-152 LVRTLINEPEILL
+152 
-165 LDEPLGA
+165 
-172 LDEFTRMN
+172 
-180 MQDEILNIWSQKKQL
+180 
-195 ALMVTHSI
+195 
-203 DEAVYCA
+203 CA
-210 DDAETADAV
+210 DDAETVGAV
-219 RSDGSVSDALATGLG
+219 RSDSSVSDALATGLG

-338 CTALSD
+338 CTALSA

-376 REITERVSEL
+376 REITGRVSEL

-591 LSTGWD
+591 LSTGWYEDIYGEDADLARIRFLDSALYTVFSGCLFDEFQRVVYADPTLTPEQISQTFVTIARSYGLRSFGKEFSHYWMQVNHNFESPFYYISYAVSMLASLQIYEMAENDWAAAADFYNDLVSLGAFDYTYCELLDKVGLECFTDGLPACVSQAVEDMEALCLAWENAA

>member
-1 MRNEKKDVCLTL
+1 MQMKMKKRI
-13 ENVSKVFAK
+13 
-22 VESDEVTH
+22 
-30 ALQDVSVTMKSGE
+30 ALLLAAAMLS
-43 FVSLVGP
+43 
-50 SGCGKSTILRLVAGL
+50 L
-65 ILPTLGRVTVD
+65 ILCG
-76 GAEVET
+76 
-82 PSPERGVVFQN
+82 
-93 PTLFPWLTVEKN
+93 
-105 IAFSLDVRG
+105 
-114 MKDGKA
+114 
-120 ERVDQMIRMI
+120 
-130 GLERFRN
+130 
-137 DYPAQLSGGM
+137 
-147 AQRVA
+147 
-152 LVRTLINEPEILL
+152 
-165 LDEPLGA
+165 
-172 LDEFTRMN
+172 
-180 MQDEILNIWSQKKQL
+180 
-195 ALMVTHSI
+195 
-203 DEAVYCA
+203 CA
-210 DDAETADAV
+210 DDAETAGAV

-315 GDETLSDACRQL
+315 GDETLSDACQQL

-376 REITERVSEL
+376 REITGRVSEL

-412 ELVDLHNEEAQIVG
+412 ELVDLHNEEAQSAG

-480 DLTERELVGL
+480 DLTEQELVGL

-591 LSTGWD
+591 LSTGWYEDIYGEDADLARIRFLDSALYTVFSGCLFDEFQRVVYADPSLTPEQISQTFVTIARSYGLRSFGKEFSHYWMQVNHNFESPFYYISYAVSMLASLQIYEMAENDWAAAADFYNDLVSLGAYDYTYCELLEKVGLECFTDGLPACVPQAVEDMEALCLAWENAA

>member
-1 MRNEKKDVCLTL
+1 MARYLLSARNRVVWKRVMQMKMKKRI
-13 ENVSKVFAK
+13 
-22 VESDEVTH
+22 
-30 ALQDVSVTMKSGE
+30 ALLLAAAMLS
-43 FVSLVGP
+43 
-50 SGCGKSTILRLVAGL
+50 L
-65 ILPTLGRVTVD
+65 ILCG
-76 GAEVET
+76 
-82 PSPERGVVFQN
+82 
-93 PTLFPWLTVEKN
+93 
-105 IAFSLDVRG
+105 
-114 MKDGKA
+114 
-120 ERVDQMIRMI
+120 
-130 GLERFRN
+130 
-137 DYPAQLSGGM
+137 
-147 AQRVA
+147 
-152 LVRTLINEPEILL
+152 
-165 LDEPLGA
+165 
-172 LDEFTRMN
+172 
-180 MQDEILNIWSQKKQL
+180 
-195 ALMVTHSI
+195 
-203 DEAVYCA
+203 CA
-210 DDAETADAV
+210 DDAETAGAV
-219 RSDGSVSDALATGLG
+219 RGDGSVSDALATGLG

-327 DSVLNEVNDAL
+327 DSVLNEVNNAL

-591 LSTGWD
+591 LSTGWYEDIYGEDADLARIRFLDSALYTVFSGCLFDEFQRVVYADPTLTPEQISQTFVTIARSYGLRSFGKEFSHYWMQVNHNFESPFYYISYAVSMLASLQIYEMAENDWAAAAGFYNDLVSLGAFDYTYCELLDKVGLECFTDGLPACVPQAVEDMEALCLAWENAA

>member
-1 MRNEKKDVCLTL
+1 MARYLLSARNRVVWKRVMQMKMKK
-13 ENVSKVFAK
+13 SI
-22 VESDEVTH
+22 
-30 ALQDVSVTMKSGE
+30 AL
-43 FVSLVGP
+43 LLAAA
-50 SGCGKSTILRLVAGL
+50 ILSL
-65 ILPTLGRVTVD
+65 ILCG
-76 GAEVET
+76 
-82 PSPERGVVFQN
+82 
-93 PTLFPWLTVEKN
+93 
-105 IAFSLDVRG
+105 
-114 MKDGKA
+114 
-120 ERVDQMIRMI
+120 
-130 GLERFRN
+130 
-137 DYPAQLSGGM
+137 
-147 AQRVA
+147 
-152 LVRTLINEPEILL
+152 
-165 LDEPLGA
+165 
-172 LDEFTRMN
+172 
-180 MQDEILNIWSQKKQL
+180 
-195 ALMVTHSI
+195 
-203 DEAVYCA
+203 CA
-210 DDAETADAV
+210 DDAETVGAV
-219 RSDGSVSDALATGLG
+219 RSEGSVSDALAAGLG

-242 GRFASADGI
+242 GRFVSADGI

-268 ELLDKAARLGET
+268 EFLEKAARLGET

-344 ALDGP
+344 SLDGP

-510 KHGLYFMDSAE
+510 KHGLYFMDSVD

-553 MFHEFGHYYDAYVN
+553 IFHEFGHYYDAYVN

-591 LSTGWD
+591 LSTGWYEDIYGEDADLARIRFLDSALYTVFSGCLFDEFQRAVYADPTLTPEQISQTFVTIARSYGLRSFGKEFSHYWMQVNHNFESPFYYISYAVSMLASLQIYEMAENDWAAAADFYNDLVSLGAFDYTYCELLDKVGLECFTDGLPACVSQAVEDMEALCLAWENAA

>member
-1 MRNEKKDVCLTL
+1 MARYLLSARNRVVWKRVMQMKMKKRI
-13 ENVSKVFAK
+13 
-22 VESDEVTH
+22 
-30 ALQDVSVTMKSGE
+30 ALLLAAAMLS
-43 FVSLVGP
+43 
-50 SGCGKSTILRLVAGL
+50 L
-65 ILPTLGRVTVD
+65 ILCG
-76 GAEVET
+76 
-82 PSPERGVVFQN
+82 
-93 PTLFPWLTVEKN
+93 
-105 IAFSLDVRG
+105 
-114 MKDGKA
+114 
-120 ERVDQMIRMI
+120 
-130 GLERFRN
+130 
-137 DYPAQLSGGM
+137 
-147 AQRVA
+147 
-152 LVRTLINEPEILL
+152 
-165 LDEPLGA
+165 
-172 LDEFTRMN
+172 
-180 MQDEILNIWSQKKQL
+180 
-195 ALMVTHSI
+195 
-203 DEAVYCA
+203 CA
-210 DDAETADAV
+210 DDAETAGAV

-315 GDETLSDACRQL
+315 GDETLSDACQQL

-376 REITERVSEL
+376 REITGRVSEL

-480 DLTERELVGL
+480 DLAERELVGL

-591 LSTGWD
+591 LSTGWYEDIYGEDADLARIRFLDSALYTVFSGCLFDEFQRVVYADPSLTPEQISQTFVTIARSYGLRSFGKEFSHYWMQVNHNFESPFYYISYAVSMLASLQIYEMAENDWAAAADFYNDLVSLGAYDYTYCELLEKVGLECFTDGLPACVPQAVEDMEALCLAWENAA

>member
-1 MRNEKKDVCLTL
+1 MAHYLLSARNRVVWKRVMQMKMKKRI
-13 ENVSKVFAK
+13 
-22 VESDEVTH
+22 
-30 ALQDVSVTMKSGE
+30 ALLLAAAMLS
-43 FVSLVGP
+43 
-50 SGCGKSTILRLVAGL
+50 L
-65 ILPTLGRVTVD
+65 ILCG
-76 GAEVET
+76 
-82 PSPERGVVFQN
+82 
-93 PTLFPWLTVEKN
+93 
-105 IAFSLDVRG
+105 
-114 MKDGKA
+114 
-120 ERVDQMIRMI
+120 
-130 GLERFRN
+130 
-137 DYPAQLSGGM
+137 
-147 AQRVA
+147 
-152 LVRTLINEPEILL
+152 
-165 LDEPLGA
+165 
-172 LDEFTRMN
+172 
-180 MQDEILNIWSQKKQL
+180 
-195 ALMVTHSI
+195 
-203 DEAVYCA
+203 CA
-210 DDAETADAV
+210 DDAETAGAV

-315 GDETLSDACRQL
+315 GDETLSDACQQL

-591 LSTGWD
+591 LSTGWYEDIYGEDADLARIRFLDSALYTVFSGCLFDEFQRVVYADPTLTPEQISQTFVTIARSYGLRSFGKEFSHYWMQVNHNFESPFYYISYAVSMLASLQIYEMAENDWAAAADFYNDLVSLGAYDYTYCELLEKVGLECFTDGLPACVSQAVEDMEALCLAWENAA

>member
-1 MRNEKKDVCLTL
+1 MARYLLSARNRVVWKRVMQMKMKKRI
-13 ENVSKVFAK
+13 
-22 VESDEVTH
+22 
-30 ALQDVSVTMKSGE
+30 ALLLAAAMLS
-43 FVSLVGP
+43 
-50 SGCGKSTILRLVAGL
+50 L
-65 ILPTLGRVTVD
+65 ILCG
-76 GAEVET
+76 
-82 PSPERGVVFQN
+82 
-93 PTLFPWLTVEKN
+93 
-105 IAFSLDVRG
+105 
-114 MKDGKA
+114 
-120 ERVDQMIRMI
+120 
-130 GLERFRN
+130 
-137 DYPAQLSGGM
+137 
-147 AQRVA
+147 
-152 LVRTLINEPEILL
+152 
-165 LDEPLGA
+165 
-172 LDEFTRMN
+172 
-180 MQDEILNIWSQKKQL
+180 
-195 ALMVTHSI
+195 
-203 DEAVYCA
+203 CA
-210 DDAETADAV
+210 DDAETVGAV
-219 RSDGSVSDALATGLG
+219 RSDGSVSDALAAGLG

-268 ELLDKAARLGET
+268 EFLDKAARLGET

-546 DQNDIQS
+546 NQNDIQS

-591 LSTGWD
+591 LSTGWYEDIYGEDADLARIRFLDSTLYTVFSGCLFDEFQRVVYADPTLTPEQISQTFVTIARSYGLRSFGKEFSHYWMQVNHNFESPFYYISYAVSMLASLQIYEMAENDWAAAADFYNDLVSLGAFDYTYCELLDKVGLECFTDGLPACVPQAVEDMEALCLAWENAA

>member
-1 MRNEKKDVCLTL
+1 MQMKMKKRI
-13 ENVSKVFAK
+13 
-22 VESDEVTH
+22 
-30 ALQDVSVTMKSGE
+30 ALLLAAAMLS
-43 FVSLVGP
+43 
-50 SGCGKSTILRLVAGL
+50 L
-65 ILPTLGRVTVD
+65 ILCG
-76 GAEVET
+76 
-82 PSPERGVVFQN
+82 
-93 PTLFPWLTVEKN
+93 
-105 IAFSLDVRG
+105 
-114 MKDGKA
+114 
-120 ERVDQMIRMI
+120 
-130 GLERFRN
+130 
-137 DYPAQLSGGM
+137 
-147 AQRVA
+147 
-152 LVRTLINEPEILL
+152 
-165 LDEPLGA
+165 
-172 LDEFTRMN
+172 
-180 MQDEILNIWSQKKQL
+180 
-195 ALMVTHSI
+195 
-203 DEAVYCA
+203 CA
-210 DDAETADAV
+210 DDAETAGAV
-219 RSDGSVSDALATGLG
+219 RGDGSVSDALATGLG

-591 LSTGWD
+591 LSTGWYEDIYGEDADLARIRFLDSALYTVFSGCLFDEFQRVVYADPSLTPEQISQTFVTIARSYGLRSFGKEFSHYWMQVNHNFESPFYYISYAVSMLASLQIYEMAENDWAAAADFYNDLVSLGAYDYTYCELLEKVGLECFTDGLPACVSQAVEDMEALCLAWENAA

>member
-1 MRNEKKDVCLTL
+1 MARYLLSARNRVVWKRVMQMKMKK
-13 ENVSKVFAK
+13 SI
-22 VESDEVTH
+22 
-30 ALQDVSVTMKSGE
+30 ALLLAAAMLS
-43 FVSLVGP
+43 
-50 SGCGKSTILRLVAGL
+50 L
-65 ILPTLGRVTVD
+65 ILCG
-76 GAEVET
+76 
-82 PSPERGVVFQN
+82 
-93 PTLFPWLTVEKN
+93 
-105 IAFSLDVRG
+105 
-114 MKDGKA
+114 
-120 ERVDQMIRMI
+120 
-130 GLERFRN
+130 
-137 DYPAQLSGGM
+137 
-147 AQRVA
+147 
-152 LVRTLINEPEILL
+152 
-165 LDEPLGA
+165 
-172 LDEFTRMN
+172 
-180 MQDEILNIWSQKKQL
+180 
-195 ALMVTHSI
+195 
-203 DEAVYCA
+203 CA
-210 DDAETADAV
+210 DDAETAGAV
-219 RSDGSVSDALATGLG
+219 RSDGSVSDALAAGLG

-242 GRFASADGI
+242 GRFASADVI

-259 MTWYIYDAA
+259 MMWYIYDAA

-315 GDETLSDACRQL
+315 GDETLSDACQQL

-412 ELVDLHNEEAQIVG
+412 ELVDLHNEEAQSAG

-456 PYARQYFGSLYYNEA
+456 PYARQYFSSLYYNEA

-591 LSTGWD
+591 LSTGWYEDIYGEDADLARIRFLDSALYTVFSGCLFDEFQRAVYADPTLTPEQISQTFVTIARSYGLRSFGKEFSHYWMQVNHNFESPFYYISYAVSMLASLQIYEMAESDWAEAANFYNDLVSLGAFDYTYCELLDKVGLECFTDGLPACVPQAVEDMETLCLARDEAARR

>member
-1 MRNEKKDVCLTL
+1 MAHYLLSARNRVVWKRVMQMKMKKRI
-13 ENVSKVFAK
+13 
-22 VESDEVTH
+22 
-30 ALQDVSVTMKSGE
+30 ALLLAAAMLS
-43 FVSLVGP
+43 
-50 SGCGKSTILRLVAGL
+50 L
-65 ILPTLGRVTVD
+65 ILCG
-76 GAEVET
+76 
-82 PSPERGVVFQN
+82 
-93 PTLFPWLTVEKN
+93 
-105 IAFSLDVRG
+105 
-114 MKDGKA
+114 
-120 ERVDQMIRMI
+120 
-130 GLERFRN
+130 
-137 DYPAQLSGGM
+137 
-147 AQRVA
+147 
-152 LVRTLINEPEILL
+152 
-165 LDEPLGA
+165 
-172 LDEFTRMN
+172 
-180 MQDEILNIWSQKKQL
+180 
-195 ALMVTHSI
+195 
-203 DEAVYCA
+203 CA
-210 DDAETADAV
+210 DDAETAGAV

-327 DSVLNEVNDAL
+327 DSILNEVNDAL

-510 KHGLYFMDSAE
+510 KHGLYFMDSAD

-591 LSTGWD
+591 LSTGWYEDIYGEDADLARIRFLDSALYTVFSGCLFDEFQRVVYADPSLTPEQISQTFVTIARSYGLRSFGKEFSHYWMQVNHNFESPFYYISYAVSMLASLQIYEMAENDWAAAADFYNDLVSLGAFDYTYCELLDKVGLECFTDGLPACVSQAVEDMEALCLAWENAA

>member
-1 MRNEKKDVCLTL
+1 MARYLLSARNRVVWKRVMQMKMKKRI
-13 ENVSKVFAK
+13 
-22 VESDEVTH
+22 
-30 ALQDVSVTMKSGE
+30 ALLLAAAMLS
-43 FVSLVGP
+43 
-50 SGCGKSTILRLVAGL
+50 L
-65 ILPTLGRVTVD
+65 ILCG
-76 GAEVET
+76 
-82 PSPERGVVFQN
+82 
-93 PTLFPWLTVEKN
+93 
-105 IAFSLDVRG
+105 
-114 MKDGKA
+114 
-120 ERVDQMIRMI
+120 
-130 GLERFRN
+130 
-137 DYPAQLSGGM
+137 
-147 AQRVA
+147 
-152 LVRTLINEPEILL
+152 
-165 LDEPLGA
+165 
-172 LDEFTRMN
+172 
-180 MQDEILNIWSQKKQL
+180 
-195 ALMVTHSI
+195 
-203 DEAVYCA
+203 CA
-210 DDAETADAV
+210 DDAETVGAV
-219 RSDGSVSDALATGLG
+219 RSDGSVSDALAAGLG

-480 DLTERELVGL
+480 DLAERELVGL

-591 LSTGWD
+591 LSTGWYEDIYGEDADLARIRFLDSALYTVFSGCLFDEFQRVVYADPTLTPEQISQTFVTIARSYGLRSFGKEFSHYWMQVNHNFESPFYYISYAVSMLASLQIYEMAENDWAAAADFYNDLVSLGAFDYTYCELLDKVGLECFTDGLPACVPQAVEDMEALCLAWENAA

>member
-1 MRNEKKDVCLTL
+1 MQMKMKKRI
-13 ENVSKVFAK
+13 
-22 VESDEVTH
+22 
-30 ALQDVSVTMKSGE
+30 ALLLAAAMLS
-43 FVSLVGP
+43 
-50 SGCGKSTILRLVAGL
+50 L
-65 ILPTLGRVTVD
+65 ILCG
-76 GAEVET
+76 
-82 PSPERGVVFQN
+82 
-93 PTLFPWLTVEKN
+93 
-105 IAFSLDVRG
+105 
-114 MKDGKA
+114 
-120 ERVDQMIRMI
+120 
-130 GLERFRN
+130 
-137 DYPAQLSGGM
+137 
-147 AQRVA
+147 
-152 LVRTLINEPEILL
+152 
-165 LDEPLGA
+165 
-172 LDEFTRMN
+172 
-180 MQDEILNIWSQKKQL
+180 
-195 ALMVTHSI
+195 
-203 DEAVYCA
+203 CA
-210 DDAETADAV
+210 DDAETVGAV

-259 MTWYIYDAA
+259 MTWYIYDAT

-315 GDETLSDACRQL
+315 GDETLSDACQQL

-386 TLQYNALIMEYLSYD
+386 TLQYNALIMECLSYD

-591 LSTGWD
+591 LSTGWYEDIYGEDADLARIRFLDSALYTVFSGCLFDEFQRVVYADPTLTPEQISQTFVTIARSYGLRSFGKEFSHYWMQVNHNFESPFYYISYAVSMLASLQIYEMAENDWAAAADFYNDLVSLGAFDYTYCELLDKVGLECFTDGLPACVSQAVEDMEALCFAWENAA

>member
-1 MRNEKKDVCLTL
+1 MARYLLSARNRVVWKRVMQMKMKK
-13 ENVSKVFAK
+13 SI
-22 VESDEVTH
+22 
-30 ALQDVSVTMKSGE
+30 ALLLAAAMLS
-43 FVSLVGP
+43 
-50 SGCGKSTILRLVAGL
+50 L
-65 ILPTLGRVTVD
+65 ILCG
-76 GAEVET
+76 
-82 PSPERGVVFQN
+82 
-93 PTLFPWLTVEKN
+93 
-105 IAFSLDVRG
+105 
-114 MKDGKA
+114 
-120 ERVDQMIRMI
+120 
-130 GLERFRN
+130 
-137 DYPAQLSGGM
+137 
-147 AQRVA
+147 
-152 LVRTLINEPEILL
+152 
-165 LDEPLGA
+165 
-172 LDEFTRMN
+172 
-180 MQDEILNIWSQKKQL
+180 
-195 ALMVTHSI
+195 
-203 DEAVYCA
+203 CA
-210 DDAETADAV
+210 DDAETVGAV

-297 AKVYTLD
+297 ARVYTLD

-327 DSVLNEVNDAL
+327 DSILNEVNDAL

-358 GEDKATALVGYD
+358 GEDKAAALVGYD

-591 LSTGWD
+591 LSTGWYEDIYGEDADLARIRFLDSALYTVFSGCLFDEFQRVVYADPTLTPEQISQTFVTIARSYGLRSFGKEFSHYWMQVNHNFESPFYYISYAVSMLASLQIYEMAENDWAAAADFYNDLVSLGAFDYTYCELLDKVGLECFTDGLPACVSQAVEDMEALCLAWENAA